1 MLLNLQTKILRVM
14 LRRACSQLVL
24 FLKILTSS
32 LLWWKMFQLESNASA
47 FFLICTYV
55 YLCTLIIIPY
65 VNFIFVLSGLLQ
77 MAALVMT
84 VHLEVTGKGS
94 EDLTIQ
100 RRTKL
105 GCLSQQKFL

>member
-1 MLLNLQTKILRVM
+1 M
-14 LRRACSQLVL
+14 
-24 FLKILTSS
+24 
-32 LLWWKMFQLESNASA
+32 WWKTLQLESNASA
-47 FFLICTYV
+47 ILV
-55 YLCTLIIIPY
+55 DLSLSTLIIIPY

>member
-1 MLLNLQTKILRVM
+1 MPQLFFNL
-14 LRRACSQLVL
+14 
-24 FLKILTSS
+24 
-32 LLWWKMFQLESNASA
+32 
-47 FFLICTYV
+47 

>member
-1 MLLNLQTKILRVM
+1 MMV
-14 LRRACSQLVL
+14 RRACSQLVL
-24 FLKILTSS
+24 FLKLITSS
-32 LLWWKMFQLESNASA
+32 LLWWKTLQLESNASA
-47 FFLICTYV
+47 ILV
-55 YLCTLIIIPY
+55 DLSLSTLIIIPY

>member
-1 MLLNLQTKILRVM
+1 
-14 LRRACSQLVL
+14 
-24 FLKILTSS
+24 
-32 LLWWKMFQLESNASA
+32 MFQLESNASA
-47 FFLICTYV
+47 VFVDL

-77 MAALVMT
+77 MAALAMT

-94 EDLTIQ
+94 EGLTIQ

-105 GCLSQQKFL
+105 SCLSQQKFL

>member
-1 MLLNLQTKILRVM
+1 
-14 LRRACSQLVL
+14 
-24 FLKILTSS
+24 
-32 LLWWKMFQLESNASA
+32 MFQLESNASA
-47 FFLICTYV
+47 ILV
-55 YLCTLIIIPY
+55 DLSLSTLIIIPY